1 MTPVNDVK
9 ASRAFLAAL
18 TAEGREALHG
28 AEMEI
33 AVFPFRVGRESRRFE
48 SRDKQAFFA
57 DKRKP
62 ANRPNNDLYLVEDS
76 ELLSVSREHF
86 QIVRGE
92 NGFALEDRG
101 STVGTIVEGR
111 RVGGEN
117 TGGLIDLHDGDVII
131 VGGSVSPHVYKFRVR

>member
-18 TAEGREALHG
+18 TAEGSEALHG
-28 AEMEI
+28 SEMEI

-48 SRDKQAFFA
+48 SRDKQASFA

-62 ANRPNNDLYLVEDS
+62 TSRPNNDLYLVEDA

-92 NGFALEDRG
+92 SGFLLEDRG
-101 STVGTIVEGR
+101 STLGWTLACGSGRTLADIVAGR
-111 RVGGEN
+111 KPEMEFAF
-117 TGGLIDLHDGDVII
+117 
-131 VGGSVSPHVYKFRVR
+131 S